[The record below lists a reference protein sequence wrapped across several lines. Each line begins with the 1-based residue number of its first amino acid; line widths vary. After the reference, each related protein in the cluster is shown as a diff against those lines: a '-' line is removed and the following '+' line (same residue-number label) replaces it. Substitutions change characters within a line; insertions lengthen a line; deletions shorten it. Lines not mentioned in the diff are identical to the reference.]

1 MMKVLNNKFTYV
13 IEFTGTPRTGKTTLI
28 NNLYDFFKKKV
39 NLILKVLEEF
49 TTSQRYKKEIYPRL
63 KIEYKNVIN
72 TEIPKYVLN
81 DLNDT
86 IDKNYDVIIIDRSL
100 FDRMIW
106 MDRLYSKNGVSKE
119 EYDNYINEYV
129 PIIKNKIDIVIGTYT
144 DSLTSLRRDYTTNVA
159 LEKRSFLSEDNVNEY
174 NNSLLNMKMLT
185 EKKIL
190 IFICLILLIRVKER
204 YLLKW

>member
-1 MMKVLNNKFTYV
+1 
-13 IEFTGTPRTGKTTLI
+13 
-28 NNLYDFFKKKV
+28 
-39 NLILKVLEEF
+39 
-49 TTSQRYKKEIYPRL
+49 
-63 KIEYKNVIN
+63 
-72 TEIPKYVLN
+72 
-81 DLNDT
+81 
-86 IDKNYDVIIIDRSL
+86 
-100 FDRMIW
+100 

-185 EKKIL
+185 EKENINFYMFDTTNKSEREISFEVVDTIL
-190 IFICLILLIRVKER
+190 NNMRTYYINKLNEEFNK
-204 YLLKW
+204 